1 LKKILVTGASSG
13 IGYAIAQALV
23 EHGHEVWGTSRD
35 LARLPDWPRFHP
47 VRLDLA
53 DYASVQKAFETA
65 WEEAGGLDVLI
76 NNAGSGHFG
85 SAESLEPGQIE
96 EFFRILVFAQIEL
109 CRFALLRMKARGAGL
124 LINVSSLAS
133 RLPVPYMAA
142 YNSAKAALASY
153 TFSLQLELPDP
164 AVQVVDLQP
173 ADICTNFNDVIA
185 RQPSSDPRIEKVWK
199 AVDRNMRDAPKPDL
213 VALRVLHLIEKRNS
227 PHRLTIGD
235 SFQSRV
241 APLIF
246 RLLPQR
252 VRIWGLKKYYGI

>member
-1 LKKILVTGASSG
+1 MKKILLTGASSG
-13 IGYAIAQALV
+13 IGYAIAQELV
-23 EHGHEVWGTSRD
+23 KQGHEVWGTSRD
-35 LARLPDWPRFHP
+35 LTRLPDWPRFHP
-47 VRLDLA
+47 VRLDLS
-53 DYASVQKAFETA
+53 DYASLQKAFESS
-65 WEEAGGLDVLI
+65 WDEAGGLDVLI

-85 SAESLEPGQIE
+85 SAESLGPSQIE

-109 CRFALLRMKARGAGL
+109 CRLALLRMKARGAGL
-124 LINVSSLAS
+124 VINVSSLAS

-153 TFSLQLELPDP
+153 SFSLQLELRDP
-164 AVQVVDLQP
+164 GVQVIDLQP

-185 RQPSSDPRIEKVWK
+185 RDPSGDPRVEKVWK
-199 AVDRNMRDAPKPDL
+199 AVDRNMRDAPKPNL
-213 VALRVLHLIEKRNS
+213 VARRVLQLIEKGN
-227 PHRLTIGD
+227 PPPRLTIGD
-235 SFQSRV
+235 FFQSRV